1 MALPLTIKMSAA
13 QHIGQ
18 REEQQDSVNASVPTL
33 QEDIGVICV
42 LSDGMGGLKNGKKAS
57 QTVVDTMVRTFH
69 QSSVGDTMDQILLR
83 GCHLAQEAVRG
94 LQENLNDCG
103 ATVVAAIVRGGRCSF
118 LSVGD
123 SRIYLFR
130 GGSLIQL
137 TRDQNKGAMLEV
149 RIGLGYLPDEARKDK
164 MSHGLTS
171 FLGIETLKEVDRCSH
186 SFEVQPGD
194 RIALLSDGV
203 FDTLSENEIAQAMLL
218 PEEQVAN
225 CLVDQVMR
233 RGNPYQDNCSVAIID
248 CSAPA

>member
-1 MALPLTIKMSAA
+1 MALPLVIKMSAA

-18 REEQQDSVNASVPTL
+18 REEQQDSINASVPTL

-69 QSSVGDTMDQILLR
+69 QSSVGDSMDQILLR
-83 GCHLAQEAVRG
+83 GCHLAQEAVRR
-94 LQENLNDCG
+94 LQESPNDCG
-103 ATVVAAIVRGGRCSF
+103 ATVVAAIVRGDRCSF

-130 GGSLIQL
+130 GGALIPL

-149 RIGLGYLPDEARKDK
+149 RIGLGYLPEEARTDK

-171 FLGIETLKEVDRCSH
+171 FLGIETLRAVDRSSH
-186 SFEVQPGD
+186 SFKVRPGD
-194 RIALLSDGV
+194 RIALMSDGV
-203 FDTLSENEIAQAMLL
+203 FGTLSEEEIAQAMLL

-225 CLVDQVMR
+225 CLVDQVLLK
-233 RGNPYQDNCSVAIID
+233 GKAYQDNCSVAVMD